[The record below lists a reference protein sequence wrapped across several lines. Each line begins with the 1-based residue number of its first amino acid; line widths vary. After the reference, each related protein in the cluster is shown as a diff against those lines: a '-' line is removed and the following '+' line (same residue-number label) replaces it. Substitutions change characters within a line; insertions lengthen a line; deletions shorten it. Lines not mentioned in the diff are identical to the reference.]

1 MKQPQQLKRS
11 TIGGID
17 ISSIFVPT
25 GTEGGYFET
34 MLFLN
39 GKTVEGLRENETCRL
54 YDNWEDNHKALYTKV
69 GNILAFGP
77 A

>member
-1 MKQPQQLKRS
+1 MKQPQVLRRS
-11 TIGGID
+11 TIAGID

-25 GTEGGYFET
+25 DHGGYFET

-39 GKTVEGLRENETCRL
+39 GKTVEGLKEHETMERFDGWEEN
-54 YDNWEDNHKALYTKV
+54 HSALYTKV